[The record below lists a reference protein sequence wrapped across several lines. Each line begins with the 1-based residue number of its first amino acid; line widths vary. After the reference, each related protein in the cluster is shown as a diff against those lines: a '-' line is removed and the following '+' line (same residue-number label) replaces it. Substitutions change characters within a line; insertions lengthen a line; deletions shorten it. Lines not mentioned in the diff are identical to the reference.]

1 MSTPAVTVGTMNIDT
16 LATPVAS
23 TSDAT
28 VHAARFTI
36 GDITVVRLVPTKL
49 LHVTETVLET
59 IGLTPATTRQVGR
72 TAATQPMGFIEWVAI
87 HRPDDLTVA
96 LPYLGELS
104 RAQGAVT
111 SKPGRVKNRMKPVIA
126 KLEEEAPHCVPAF
139 ITELARH
146 FVMAGRTGYLTHY
159 LIRVLE
165 VISEYDL
172 PIGSPEYQELLF
184 EFGSWRAMTSRVLQ
198 DAVDIVDWSLEP
210 KQPSTMRTSSSLPKH
225 KPVGYSIRPL

>member
-1 MSTPAVTVGTMNIDT
+1 MNIDT
-16 LATPVAS
+16 LASPAAS
-23 TSDAT
+23 TSDAE

-49 LHVTETVLET
+49 LQAMETFLETV
-59 IGLTPATTRQVGR
+59 GLTLATTRQVGR
-72 TAATQPMGFIEWVAI
+72 TAATQPMGFIDWVTI
-87 HRPDDLTVA
+87 HRPDDLPII

-104 RAQGAVT
+104 RAQDAVT
-111 SKPGRVKNRMKPVIA
+111 SKPARVKSQMKPVIA

-172 PIGSPEYQELLF
+172 PIGSPEYQ
-184 EFGSWRAMTSRVLQ
+184 
-198 DAVDIVDWSLEP
+198 
-210 KQPSTMRTSSSLPKH
+210 
-225 KPVGYSIRPL
+225 